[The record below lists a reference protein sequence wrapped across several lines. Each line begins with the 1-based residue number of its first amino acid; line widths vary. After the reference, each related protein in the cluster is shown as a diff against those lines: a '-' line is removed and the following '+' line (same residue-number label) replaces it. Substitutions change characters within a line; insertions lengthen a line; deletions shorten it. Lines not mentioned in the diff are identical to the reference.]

1 MKTILFLSGV
11 MLALSC
17 SQKENTSLKKAI
29 AIQEESFSVLD
40 NIQATIQLLRK
51 DPALIDSIAKIER
64 EIAKWENEMV
74 DVPGYESTHHQHKHS
89 HSHKVV
95 ALTPD
100 QMLSVQQELRQQLT
114 DIQARL
120 KKLQTGYDKSI

>member
-1 MKTILFLSGV
+1 MKTVLFISGV

-17 SQKENTSLKKAI
+17 SQKEDTSLKKAI

-40 NIQATIQLLRK
+40 NIQATIQSLRK
-51 DPALIDSIAKIER
+51 NPALIDSIAKIER

-95 ALTPD
+95 ELTPD

>member
-1 MKTILFLSGV
+1 MKTVLFLTGM

-17 SQKENTSLKKAI
+17 SQKENALLKKAA
-29 AIQEESFSVLD
+29 AIQQESFSVLD
-40 NIQATIQLLRK
+40 NIQATIQSLRK
-51 DPALIDSIAKIER
+51 NPALIDSIAKIER

-74 DVPGYESTHHQHKHS
+74 DVPVNESTHHQHKHF

-95 ALTPD
+95 ELTPD

-114 DIQARL
+114 DIQTRL

>member
-1 MKTILFLSGV
+1 MKTILFLSGM

-17 SQKENTSLKKAI
+17 SQKENALLKKAA
-29 AIQEESFSVLD
+29 AIQQESFSVLD
-40 NIQATIQLLRK
+40 NIQATIQSLRK
-51 DPALIDSIAKIER
+51 NPALIDSIAKIER

-74 DVPGYESTHHQHKHS
+74 DVPVNESTHHQHTYS

-95 ALTPD
+95 ELTPD

-114 DIQARL
+114 DIQTRL
-120 KKLQTGYDKSI
+120 KKLETDYDKSI

>member
-1 MKTILFLSGV
+1 MKTVLFLTGM

-17 SQKENTSLKKAI
+17 SQEENALLKKAA
-29 AIQEESFSVLD
+29 AIQQESFSVLD
-40 NIQATIQLLRK
+40 NIQATIQSLRK
-51 DPALIDSIAKIER
+51 NPALIDSIAKIER

-74 DVPGYESTHHQHKHS
+74 DVPVNESTHHQHTHS

-95 ALTPD
+95 ELTPD

>member
-1 MKTILFLSGV
+1 MKTVLFLTGM

-17 SQKENTSLKKAI
+17 SQKENALLKKAA
-29 AIQEESFSVLD
+29 AIQQKSFSVLD

-74 DVPGYESTHHQHKHS
+74 DVPVNESTHHQHTHS

-95 ALTPD
+95 ELTPD

-114 DIQARL
+114 DIQTRL

>member
-1 MKTILFLSGV
+1 MKTVLFLTGM

-17 SQKENTSLKKAI
+17 SQKENALLKKAA
-29 AIQEESFSVLD
+29 AIQQESFSVLD
-40 NIQATIQLLRK
+40 NIQATIQSLRK
-51 DPALIDSIAKIER
+51 NPALIDSIAKIER

-74 DVPGYESTHHQHKHS
+74 DVPVNESTHHQHTHS

-95 ALTPD
+95 ELTPD

>member
-1 MKTILFLSGV
+1 MKTVLFLTGM

-17 SQKENTSLKKAI
+17 SQKENALLKKAS

-40 NIQATIQLLRK
+40 DIQATIQSLRK
-51 DPALIDSIAKIER
+51 NPALIDSIAKIER

-95 ALTPD
+95 ELTPE
-100 QMLSVQQELRQQLT
+100 QMLSVQQELKQQLT

>member
-17 SQKENTSLKKAI
+17 SQKENASLKKAM

-74 DVPGYESTHHQHKHS
+74 DVPGYESTHHKHKYS

-95 ALTPD
+95 ELTPD

>member
-1 MKTILFLSGV
+1 MKTVLFISGV

-95 ALTPD
+95 ELTPG